1 MNMIIDGNIYVTDS
15 SYEVIHAG
23 NIANQSV
30 NYANTSGNADS
41 ATTATSSPLLSN
53 LFGSRQ
59 TSADI
64 TQTGSGGL
72 STFKAT
78 YLMTTSKPASDG
90 HILHMYWDNTGGY
103 DSQLFIGNGTNYYV
117 QYRNSNAGT
126 WGSWITLLDSL
137 NYKTYTVDKIG
148 TGATGT

>member
-1 MNMIIDGNIYVTDS
+1 MLNVYAGN
-15 SYEVIHAG
+15 ECVIHNGYSG
-23 NIANQSV
+23 NAHVWINYRGATGTGITEYIMGNGLSTGGRANV
-30 NYANTSGNADS
+30 RANSFIGSLTGNADS

-78 YLMTTSKPASDG
+78 YFMTTNKPASDG
-90 HILHMYWDNTGGY
+90 HIIHMYWDNTGGY
-103 DSQLFIGNGTNYYV
+103 DSQLSVGTDNNNYV
-117 QYRNSNAGT
+117 QYRNSTAGT
-126 WGSWITLLDSL
+126 
-137 NYKTYTVDKIG
+137 
-148 TGATGT
+148 